1 MVEDA
6 GNIDGVEAI
15 ALKLP
20 PEPMPENPDPDP
32 DPEGMK
38 VPPIPDEL
46 DDPDNPDDE
55 LGPPKKLDADA
66 DDIVVVVEN
75 WGIEAGDRGDG
86 GGGLGRAENKP
97 NEELKD
103 GAIDGICIG
112 AIFAVGAAIPLD
124 PEDPELA
131 KWLPESDDRVPA
143 TPPMLLEIIY
153 DGDGSMY
160 STGLVCGTSTI
171 S

>member
-1 MVEDA
+1 MDQAKSAVPWLILLPAAVVGIVMVEDA

-75 WGIEAGDRGDG
+75 
-86 GGGLGRAENKP
+86 
-97 NEELKD
+97 
-103 GAIDGICIG
+103 
-112 AIFAVGAAIPLD
+112 
-124 PEDPELA
+124 
-131 KWLPESDDRVPA
+131 
-143 TPPMLLEIIY
+143 
-153 DGDGSMY
+153 
-160 STGLVCGTSTI
+160 
-171 S
+171 